1 MKTFAF
7 IDASNLFYGGEK
19 SLGWKIDYKKFA
31 EYLKRKY
38 GVSKIYYFG
47 GVELH
52 GYTYDYLKNESVPV
66 EKVENYLV
74 SLIKKEGKRYD
85 EAKLILLSK
94 HLQRIKFY
102 IKLKSFGYDILLK
115 PVKLYR
121 GENDT
126 TQRKANC
133 DVEMA
138 FYLMKEKEKFGKLI
152 FLSGDG
158 DFLPVLKYMKEI
170 GKKVVLLARGER
182 TAREIRQFAG
192 SDFRDFNYL
201 REQLK
206 FQEKK

>member
-1 MKTFAF
+1 MKVYAF

-31 EYLKRKY
+31 EYLKKKY

-52 GYTYDYLKNESVPV
+52 GYVYDYRRNDSVQI
-66 EKVENYLV
+66 EKVEHYLV
-74 SLIKKEGKRYD
+74 NLIKTEGEDYD

-102 IKLKSFGYDILLK
+102 MKLKSFGYDLFLK
-115 PVKLYR
+115 PVKLYH
-121 GENDT
+121 GENDS

-138 FYLMKEKEKFGKLI
+138 FYIMRDLSKFNKVV

-158 DFLPVLKYMKEI
+158 DFLPILKYLREV
-170 GKKVVLLARGER
+170 KKSVVVLARGER
-182 TAREIRQFAG
+182 TAKEIRQFAG
-192 SDFRDFNYL
+192 SEFRDFNYL
-201 REQLK
+201 RELLK
-206 FQEKK
+206 FEDKK

>member
-31 EYLKRKY
+31 KYLLSKY
-38 GVSKIYYFG
+38 AVSKIYYFG

-52 GYTYDYLKNESVPV
+52 GYPYDYLKNNTVPINLV
-66 EKVENYLV
+66 EKYLNN
-74 SLIKKEGKRYD
+74 LIKTEGSGYD

-102 IKLKSFGYDILLK
+102 LKLESFGYDLYLK
-115 PVKLYR
+115 PVKLYH

-138 FYLMKEKEKFGKLI
+138 FYIMRDLEKF
-152 FLSGDG
+152 
-158 DFLPVLKYMKEI
+158 
-170 GKKVVLLARGER
+170 
-182 TAREIRQFAG
+182 
-192 SDFRDFNYL
+192 N
-201 REQLK
+201 
-206 FQEKK
+206 